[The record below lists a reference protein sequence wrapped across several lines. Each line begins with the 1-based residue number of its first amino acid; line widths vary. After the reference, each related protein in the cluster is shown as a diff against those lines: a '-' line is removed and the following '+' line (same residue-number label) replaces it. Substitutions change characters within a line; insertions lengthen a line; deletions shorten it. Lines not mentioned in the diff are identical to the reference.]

1 MYKRYGFNGRYSSVP
16 AELTAPNGLNFV
28 RSVGNPNSRLEKVR
42 KYLSD
47 NGPRSKVEI
56 LRDVFGKEVETLVE
70 RTSPWQ
76 ERVGNG
82 KVSYGWGT
90 YLFGYG
96 VRHGFFTKSRK
107 GRSVLW
113 NLTGGS
119 LSQVDGV
126 A

>member
-47 NGPRSKVEI
+47 NGPRTKREI
-56 LRDVFGKEVETLVE
+56 FRDVFGKEIG
-70 RTSPWQ
+70 Q
-76 ERVGNG
+76 
-82 KVSYGWGT
+82 VSYGWGT

-119 LSQVDGV
+119 LSQADGV